1 MSTNTWSEATCEEK
15 GATARWTTVWCPG
28 EVPATPEPTREP
40 SREPTKAPTPRP
52 TFKPTAEPTRE
63 PTKEPTKEPTAAP
76 PTPTCTATVYLNAFA
91 VPSGS
96 GTVLVRGSFEG
107 GASGVEMVDNGW
119 SFYYVALEVEAGST
133 HDYVF
138 AIGRGDPGAA
148 DPVSRPPLGSVCDF
162 NPDDEGAAYGF
173 TAPAC
178 GQRLDLPAYRWGGGC
193 GTTHTP
199 EGYTG
204 A

>member
-1 MSTNTWSEATCEEK
+1 VARNGDWGDTVIRPERRATVQACLE
-15 GATARWTTVWCPG
+15 
-28 EVPATPEPTREP
+28 EPT
-40 SREPTKAPTPRP
+40 
-52 TFKPTAEPTRE
+52 
-63 PTKEPTKEPTAAP
+63 TAAP
-76 PTPTCTATVYLNAFA
+76 PPPTCTATVFLNVFA

-96 GTVLVRGSFEG
+96 GTVLVQGTFEG
-107 GASGVEMVDNGW
+107 GGSGVEMVDNGW

-173 TAPAC
+173 TAPSTC
-178 GQRLDLPAYRWGGGC
+178 GGRLDLPAYRWGGGC

-199 EGYTG
+199 EG
-204 A
+204 